1 MTESRFEGVR
11 LEVLSKLQGDV
22 RGVMATYEKGKRK
35 EGVGGLDGVCWIVEE
50 GLWWRFMTRSHTH
63 MHPKTDKESLK
74 LSEAIKGSVLQTA
87 AVEASA
93 ATVGALVAAH
103 AVDVTGA
110 NR

>member
-1 MTESRFEGVR
+1 MG
-11 LEVLSKLQGDV
+11 
-22 RGVMATYEKGKRK
+22 
-35 EGVGGLDGVCWIVEE
+35 CWIVEE
-50 GLWWRFMTRSHTH
+50 GGWVAFHRHALLCRPLYDNRKQRTRMHTQ
-63 MHPKTDKESLK
+63 TDKESLK